1 MPVTI
6 YRQETR
12 EEGIY
17 FHRPKIAENNT
28 SKTAAK
34 RQLYKKNKGLV
45 YIKVKASPKPPR
57 VNNWT
62 EKLNQMIRQIKIIKL
77 SRLTLFILGALFG
90 SSKIR

>member
-1 MPVTI
+1 MPVAI
-6 YRQETR
+6 YRQETS

-34 RQLYKKNKGLV
+34 RQLYKKNSGLV
-45 YIKVKASPKPPR
+45 NIKVKASPKPPR

-62 EKLNQMIRQIKIIKL
+62 EKLNQMMRQIKIIKL
-77 SRLTLFILGALFG
+77 LRLTLFISGVVFT
-90 SSKIR
+90 SSRVR